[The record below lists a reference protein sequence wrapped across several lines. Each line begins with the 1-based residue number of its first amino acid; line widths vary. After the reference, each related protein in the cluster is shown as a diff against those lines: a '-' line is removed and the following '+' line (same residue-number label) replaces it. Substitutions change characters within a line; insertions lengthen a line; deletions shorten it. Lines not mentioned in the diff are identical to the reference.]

1 MKPSFLSTKTLFC
14 LLILLGILG
23 LLSFAAVSE
32 KSREYDITVPEYKSD
47 TVRMIEA
54 YERLSDQYLTLVQR
68 HLLGMDS
75 TDQAILRKL
84 ESLEKKLDEVSQKI
98 DRLTPAVPAQ
108 QP

>member
-1 MKPSFLSTKTLFC
+1 MKPRFVSTKTLFF

-23 LLSFAAVSE
+23 LLSFAAVPE
-32 KSREYDITVPEYKSD
+32 KSREYDITVPAYKSD

-54 YERLSDQYLTLVQR
+54 YERLSDQYLTLVQQ

-75 TDQAILRKL
+75 TEQAILKKL
-84 ESLEKKLDEVSQKI
+84 DSLEKKLEEVSQKI
-98 DRLTPAVPAQ
+98 DRLMPAAPAQ

>member
-32 KSREYDITVPEYKSD
+32 KSREYNITVPEYKSD

-75 TDQAILRKL
+75 ADQAILQKL

-98 DRLTPAVPAQ
+98 DRLTPAAPAQ